1 MFSGEALET
10 FKGLKLYLETL
21 EGFIEGERAQ
31 EISELEKHAEQWEA
45 VHQEDFWAWH
55 YPVHWDEIFAN
66 QLRSSFVITLM
77 SLAESHV
84 GMVAEQAYAIVGASI
99 TPKEL
104 RKSPLF
110 ERNRK
115 RLEELAG
122 FTRPDDKS
130 WESLYEVRTVRNCI
144 VHAGS
149 RIYDSRTPERVQALV
164 GTLPGLSAPYEVLE
178 LAREFPVHSFK
189 VVEGFLTDLYDEASA
204 LCRRVSTA
212 NTNP

>member
-1 MFSGEALET
+1 MFRGEALET
-10 FKGLKLYLETL
+10 LKGLKFYIETL

-31 EISELEKHAEQWEA
+31 EISELEKHAEQWEE

-66 QLRSSFVITLM
+66 QLRSSFVITLI

-104 RKSPLF
+104 RKSPFF

-115 RLEELAG
+115 HLEELAG
-122 FTRPDDKS
+122 FTRPDNKS
-130 WESLYEVRTVRNCI
+130 WESLDEIRTIRNCI

-149 RIYDSRTPERVQALV
+149 RIYDSRNQECVEALV
-164 GTLPGLSAPYEVLE
+164 RTLPGLSAPYKVLE
-178 LAREFPVHSFK
+178 LSREFPVHSFNT
-189 VVEGFLTDLYDEASA
+189 VEGFITDLYDEASA
-204 LCRRVSTA
+204 LCRRVSTS
-212 NTNP
+212 NINP